1 MDWDQISAKWQ
12 QFKGSIKQQWGEFT
26 DDDLDYV
33 AGTRETSGPAS
44 AKVWSHQ
51 GGSRATGGPVV
62 GDPEKPR
69 RVTQTSENL

>member
-33 AGTRETSGPAS
+33 AGTRDRLVGRLQQKYGVTKEEAERQADRWLATQKNPA
-44 AKVWSHQ
+44 A
-51 GGSRATGGPVV
+51 
-62 GDPEKPR
+62 
-69 RVTQTSENL
+69 